1 MGKAQKIDHTIETSL
16 PYHLENAFDHLNI
29 PFASIPEMIKEQA
42 YKTPDAIA
50 LVYKKEQLTYQQLD
64 YITDQFAQM
73 LKSEEDSLETIVCI
87 LVEKSLRTIVSMIA
101 VLKAGWCYL
110 ALEQDTPQQRL
121 DYILEDT
128 HPQKII
134 TTNQYV
140 SKFNKYKHGTYINL
154 DLEWENIKR
163 IKINRYSV
171 NIKPQHLAYI
181 SYTSGTTGKPKGV
194 CIPHASVIRLVKG
207 NDSLSLNE
215 QTIFLQLAPVA
226 FDASTLEIWGTLAN
240 GGKLIIYTD
249 DHISP
254 EMINTLV
261 KREQVNTLW
270 LTAGLFH
277 SLIDH
282 NIELF
287 DSVKHVISGGDV
299 VSAKHVHQLFVRY
312 PSIKFSNGYGP
323 TENTTFTTIWT
334 THQDPGVERNLPIGY
349 PISQTSVYI
358 LDSYLSIVSSGTIGD
373 LYTSGVGL
381 ARGYLNHPYATAE
394 KFIPNPFSNEPGA
407 RMYFTGDQAKWNED
421 GTIDFVGRTDHQIKI
436 NGYRIEPNEIETL
449 LKEHIDIRDAVVI
462 VQELDSQKKLIG
474 YVTLHHSNKACSELA
489 YSFKE
494 YLKDK
499 IPTYM
504 LPWLISI
511 IPHFPLT
518 SNGKVD
524 REALPKID
532 KRPRNITDEYIP
544 ARHKLDFYLVN
555 LWQDMLKIDVVG
567 IEDDFFELGGHSL
580 ILAQVVSQIRTDY
593 EINIQSKLL
602 YSNSTIQQLSDA
614 IQTEYSIGGNNEIN

>member
-1 MGKAQKIDHTIETSL
+1 MGKAQKIDHTIETAL

-42 YKTPDAIA
+42 HKTPDAIA

-73 LKSEEDSLETIVCI
+73 LKSEEASLETIVCI

-128 HPQKII
+128 HPPCII
-134 TTNQYV
+134 TTNQYI
-140 SKFNKYKHGTYINL
+140 SKFDKYKHGKYINL
-154 DLEWENIKR
+154 DMEWENIKK
-163 IKINRYSV
+163 IKMDMYAV
-171 NIKPQHLAYI
+171 KIKPQHLAYI
-181 SYTSGTTGKPKGV
+181 SYTSGTTGRPKGV

-254 EMINTLV
+254 ETINTLV

-312 PSIKFSNGYGP
+312 PSIQFSNGYGP

-349 PISQTSVYI
+349 PIAQTSVYI
-358 LDSYLSIVSSGTIGD
+358 LDSGLSIVSNGTIGD
-373 LYTSGVGL
+373 LYTAGTGL

-394 KFIPNPFSNEPGA
+394 KFIPNPFSDEPGD

-421 GTIDFVGRTDHQIKI
+421 GTLDFMGRTDHQIKI
-436 NGYRIEPNEIETL
+436 NGYRIEPNEIEVL
-449 LKEHIDIRDAVVI
+449 LKEHIEISDAVVV

-474 YVTLHHSNKACSELA
+474 YVTLHDPNKACSELA
-489 YSFKE
+489 YDFKE

-518 SNGKVD
+518 SNGKVN
-524 REALPKID
+524 REDLPKID
-532 KRPRNITDEYIP
+532 KRPRNITDKYIP
-544 ARHKLDFYLVN
+544 ARHELDFYLVN
-555 LWQDMLKIDVVG
+555 LWQDMLKIDVIG
-567 IEDDFFELGGHSL
+567 IEDEFFELGGHSL
-580 ILAQVVSQIRTDY
+580 ILAQIVSQIRTDY
-593 EINIQSKLL
+593 NINIQSKLL

-614 IQTEYSIGGNNEIN
+614 IQSEYSIGGNHEIN